1 MNARNLSIVSTKLE
15 NTTANVQ
22 KAIEGKE
29 QRLILAFQTP
39 RLGSYQL
46 WPLQKM
52 REKCFRENG
61 GLILH
66 QKLRGGGAINVFKI
80 FTTQDLESATNNYS
94 DKYIIGRGGFGTVY
108 KGILSNNQCVAIKKS
123 LKVDPNQVEQFIN
136 EILILSQINNRN
148 VVKLLGCS
156 LESEVPLLVYEFIG
170 NGTLYDH
177 LDDVVKAS
185 MLTWNTRLNIAL
197 EVANVLSYLHITI
210 STPIIHR
217 DIKSTN
223 ILLDENYTAKVAD
236 FGASRLIPKEQE
248 QLATM
253 VLGTWGYLDPEY
265 MQTSE
270 LTEKSDVYSFVSEE
284 TIEQLQQVANW
295 CLMLKGEDRPT
306 MKEVALELE
315 ATKREGAH
323 PWDNYEVGPIQ
334 EDSESLLQGVPRL
347 GVGGCSSSIESDLY
361 DPHLNST
368 LRSG

>member
-1 MNARNLSIVSTKLE
+1 
-15 NTTANVQ
+15 
-22 KAIEGKE
+22 
-29 QRLILAFQTP
+29 
-39 RLGSYQL
+39 
-46 WPLQKM
+46 M
-52 REKCFRENG
+52 REKYFRENG

-66 QKLRGGGAINVFKI
+66 QKLHGGGAIDVFKI
-80 FTTQDLESATNNYS
+80 FTAQDLEIATNNYS

-108 KGILSNNQCVAIKKS
+108 KGILPTNQHVAIKRS

-136 EILILSQINNRN
+136 ETLVLSQINNRN

-177 LDDVVKAS
+177 LVDAVKAS

-197 EVANVLSYLHITI
+197 DVANVLSYLHITI

-217 DIKSTN
+217 DIKSMN

-236 FGASRLIPKEQE
+236 FGASRLVPKEQE

-270 LTEKSDVYSFVSEE
+270 LTEKSDVYSFGVVLVELLTRKKAISNDRPENERCLAMHFIVKLKEGGLLNILDKSIVSEE
-284 TIEQLQQVANW
+284 TIQQLQEVANLAKW
-295 CLMLKGEDRPT
+295 CLMLKGADRPT

-315 ATKREGAH
+315 ATKRKRTH
-323 PWDNYEVGPIQ
+323 PWNDEVGPIQ
-334 EDSESLLQGVPRL
+334 EDNESLLGKIPTL
-347 GVGGCSSSIESDLY
+347 SVGGCSNSIESDLY
-361 DPHLNST
+361 DPHYSP
-368 LRSG
+368 LRSGR